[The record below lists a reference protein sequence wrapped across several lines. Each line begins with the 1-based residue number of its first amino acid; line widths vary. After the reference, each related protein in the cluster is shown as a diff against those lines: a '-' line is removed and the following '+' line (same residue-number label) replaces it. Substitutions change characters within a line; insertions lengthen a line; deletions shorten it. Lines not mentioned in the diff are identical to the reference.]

1 MKIKRESTFHA
12 IISIWGFLI
21 ILSCLL
27 PIADA
32 GNLRGFANSIGI
44 SSTGETLKLT
54 DDDSIEFYAKEY
66 RKGYISNEYFEERL
80 LWSRE
85 ENEVDD
91 DYVKSL

>member
-1 MKIKRESTFHA
+1 MKIKTETTFHA
-12 IISIWGFLI
+12 IILIWVLTI
-21 ILSCLL
+21 MISCTL

-66 RKGYISNEYFEERL
+66 RQGYISNEYFEERL
-80 LWSRE
+80 LWSKE
-85 ENEVDD
+85 DNEIDD